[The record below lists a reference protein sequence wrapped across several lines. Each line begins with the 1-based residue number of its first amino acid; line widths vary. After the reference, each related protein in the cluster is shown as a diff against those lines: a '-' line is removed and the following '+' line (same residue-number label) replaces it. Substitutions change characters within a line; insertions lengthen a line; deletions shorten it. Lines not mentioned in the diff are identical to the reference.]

1 MIIKKPFVL
10 WITGLSGA
18 GKTTIAKLLVKK
30 IVKNNLI
37 HLDGDKL
44 REILSIN
51 NKNTFSNQDRIKIGF
66 IYSKLAKY
74 LYDQGNIVIV
84 SVMALNS
91 KTFNWNKKNI
101 KNYFEVFIDV
111 PIAELVKRDPK
122 GIYKKYKKGLIKNVA
137 GLDLKFDKPTKPNLK
152 IIWKPKLKPEE
163 IANQIIAKL
172 PR

>member
-1 MIIKKPFVL
+1 MIIKKPLVL

-18 GKTTIAKLLVKK
+18 GKTTIAKLLFKK
-30 IVKNNLI
+30 IAKNNPI

-44 REILSIN
+44 RKILSIN
-51 NKNTFSNQDRIKIGF
+51 KKNTFSNQDRIKIGL

-91 KTFNWNKKNI
+91 KTFKWNKNKI

-122 GIYKKYKKGLIKNVA
+122 GLYKKYRKGLIKNVA
-137 GLDLKFDKPTKPNLK
+137 GLDLKFDKPTKSDLR
-152 IIWKPKLKPEE
+152 IIWKPKLKPE
-163 IANQIIAKL
+163 QIVNKIIMKL
-172 PR
+172 SK